1 MERNYIKQNAIIEAL
16 EKWDSSDL
24 LCLWNDFALS
34 TDRGNE
40 QIYVM
45 GDIDEVIGNVSCIY
59 EVLRMAQY
67 GKFNIGERYVEI
79 GRGGNLHS
87 FNVLENSYYYD
98 VSLMAD
104 YIADGA
110 QYDFI
115 GELDD
120 DILQD
125 KFIYE
130 YLPEELRPYAADVC
144 DEYDL
149 VIADWDT
156 LKMYCEA
163 ARERAERKG

>member
-1 MERNYIKQNAIIEAL
+1 MGRNYIKQNAIIEAL

-24 LCLWNDFALS
+24 LCLWNDFSLS

-45 GDIDEVIGNVSCIY
+45 GDIDELIGNVSCIY

-79 GRGGNLHS
+79 GRDGNLHS

-98 VSLMAD
+98 VSLMAY

-110 QYDFI
+110 QYYFI

>member
-45 GDIDEVIGNVSCIY
+45 GDIDELIGNVSCIY

-79 GRGGNLHS
+79 GRDGNLHS
-87 FNVLENSYYYD
+87 FNALENSYYYD

-130 YLPEELRPYAADVC
+130 YLPEELRPYAVDVC

-163 ARERAERKG
+163 AREKAERKE

>member
-1 MERNYIKQNAIIEAL
+1 MERNYIKESAIIEAL
-16 EKWDSSDL
+16 ERWDSSDL
-24 LCLWNDFALS
+24 LCLWNDFSLS

-40 QIYVM
+40 LIYVM
-45 GDIDEVIGNVSCIY
+45 GDIDELIGNVSCIY

-79 GRGGNLHS
+79 GRDGNLHS

-130 YLPEELRPYAADVC
+130 YLPEELRPYAADIC
-144 DEYDL
+144 DEYDI
-149 VIADWDT
+149 VTADWDT

-163 ARERAERKG
+163 AKEKAERKE

>member
-24 LCLWNDFALS
+24 LCLWNDVIINTGRS
-34 TDRGNE
+34 EE

-45 GDIDEVIGNVSCIY
+45 SDIDELLKPLGYYV
-59 EVLRMAQY
+59 VLIMAHF
-67 GKFNIGERYVEI
+67 GKFRISERYVEI
-79 GRGGNLHS
+79 GRDGNLHS
-87 FNVLENSYYYD
+87 FNELEDSYYYD
-98 VSLMAD
+98 MSLMAD

-115 GELDD
+115 GELDY
-120 DILQD
+120 DILHD
-125 KFIYE
+125 KFTYE
-130 YLPEELRPYAADVC
+130 YLPEELWPYAAEIC
-144 DEYDL
+144 DEYDIL
-149 VIADWDT
+149 KADWDT

>member
-1 MERNYIKQNAIIEAL
+1 MERNYIKESAIIEAL

-45 GDIDEVIGNVSCIY
+45 GDIDELIGNVSCIY

-79 GRGGNLHS
+79 GRDGNLHS

>member
-45 GDIDEVIGNVSCIY
+45 GDIDELIGNVSCIY

-79 GRGGNLHS
+79 GRDGNLHS

>member
-16 EKWDSSDL
+16 ENWDSSDM

-34 TDRGNE
+34 TDRDNE
-40 QIYVM
+40 QIYAM
-45 GDIDEVIGNVSCIY
+45 GDIDELLGGISCIY

-67 GKFNIGERYVEI
+67 GNFHIGERYVEI
-79 GRGGNLHS
+79 GRDGNLNS

-149 VIADWDT
+149 VITDWDT

-163 ARERAERKG
+163 AREKAERKE

>member
-1 MERNYIKQNAIIEAL
+1 MGRNYIKQNAIIEAL

-24 LCLWNDFALS
+24 LCLWNDFSLS

-45 GDIDEVIGNVSCIY
+45 GDIDELIGNVSCIY

-79 GRGGNLHS
+79 GRDGNLHS

-110 QYDFI
+110 QYYFI

>member
-24 LCLWNDFALS
+24 LCLWNDFSLS
-34 TDRGNE
+34 MDRGNE

-45 GDIDEVIGNVSCIY
+45 GDIDELIGNVSCIY

-79 GRGGNLHS
+79 GRDGNLHS

-163 ARERAERKG
+163 TKEKAERKE

>member
-24 LCLWNDFALS
+24 LCLWNDFSLS
-34 TDRGNE
+34 MDRGNE

-45 GDIDEVIGNVSCIY
+45 GDIDELIGNVSCIY

-79 GRGGNLHS
+79 GRDGNLHS